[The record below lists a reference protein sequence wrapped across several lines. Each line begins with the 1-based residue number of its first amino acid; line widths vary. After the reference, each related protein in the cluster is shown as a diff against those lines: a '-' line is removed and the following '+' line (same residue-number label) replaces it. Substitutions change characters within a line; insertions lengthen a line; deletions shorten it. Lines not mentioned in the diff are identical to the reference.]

1 MHKINNNFFIKVN
14 QSIKLAIKHINI
26 SGHKCLLVIDNNKKF
41 LGTISDGDIRKYLI
55 KNDNLNENIKKLY
68 NKKPIFLNESDIDEK
83 KIKSFFINNK
93 KTLTIALSLVILII
107 FGYFIYEDLKKKN
120 KIKLANKYNL
130 AIIEFVSGDKI
141 KVENELIDIVNKKD
155 KTYSPLALYFLI
167 DNNIIN
173 ENNKINE
180 LFDIVINET
189 SLEKEIKNLV
199 IYKKALFNSDF
210 ESENNLIQILNPVI
224 NSDSAWKSH
233 ALYLMAEYFY
243 YKNQRQ
249 KSKEFFNKILTLENS
264 NQNIKIESQK
274 RLNRD
279 FSD

>member
-1 MHKINNNFFIKVN
+1 MDEDTAIINKNTRNEKIINFFVN
-14 QSIKLAIKHINI
+14 N
-26 SGHKCLLVIDNNKKF
+26 
-41 LGTISDGDIRKYLI
+41 T
-55 KNDNLNENIKKLY
+55 
-68 NKKPIFLNESDIDEK
+68 K
-83 KIKSFFINNK
+83 KII
-93 KTLTIALSLVILII
+93 IVISVIVLII

-130 AIIEFVSGDKI
+130 AIIKFVSGDKI

-189 SLEKEIKNLV
+189 SLEEEIKNLV

>member
-1 MHKINNNFFIKVN
+1 MDEDITIINKNTRNEKIKNFFVK
-14 QSIKLAIKHINI
+14 
-26 SGHKCLLVIDNNKKF
+26 
-41 LGTISDGDIRKYLI
+41 
-55 KNDNLNENIKKLY
+55 NIKKL
-68 NKKPIFLNESDIDEK
+68 
-83 KIKSFFINNK
+83 
-93 KTLTIALSLVILII
+93 TITISVIILII
-107 FGYFIYEDLKKKN
+107 FGYFIYKDFEKKN
-120 KIKLANKYNL
+120 KIKLANRYNL
-130 AIIEFVSGDKI
+130 ATIKFISGDKN
-141 KVENELIDIVNKKD
+141 KVENELTDIVNEKD
-155 KTYSPLALYFLI
+155 RTYSPLALYFLI

-210 ESENNLIQILNPVI
+210 ESENNLIQILSPVI
-224 NSDSAWKSH
+224 NSDSVWRSH

-243 YKNQRQ
+243 YKNQKQ
-249 KSKEFFNKILTLENS
+249 KSKDFFNQILTLENS
-264 NQNIKIESQK
+264 HPNIKIEAQK

>member
-1 MHKINNNFFIKVN
+1 MDEDTAIINKNTRNEKIKNFFVN
-14 QSIKLAIKHINI
+14 NTKKLTI
-26 SGHKCLLVIDNNKKF
+26 
-41 LGTISDGDIRKYLI
+41 TISV
-55 KNDNLNENIKKLY
+55 
-68 NKKPIFLNESDIDEK
+68 
-83 KIKSFFINNK
+83 
-93 KTLTIALSLVILII
+93 VILII
-107 FGYFIYEDLKKKN
+107 FGYFIYEDFEKKN
-120 KIKLANKYNL
+120 KIKLANRYNL
-130 AIIEFVSGDKI
+130 ATIKFISGDKN
-141 KVENELIDIVNKKD
+141 KVENELTDIVNEKD
-155 KTYSPLALYFLI
+155 RTYSPLALYFLS

-224 NSDSAWKSH
+224 NSDSVWKSH

-243 YKNQRQ
+243 YKNQKQ
-249 KSKEFFNKILTLENS
+249 KSKEFFNQILTLENS
-264 NQNIKIESQK
+264 NPNIKTESQK
-274 RLNRD
+274 KLNRD